1 MTSTKPSGITRRR
14 FIESTGILL
23 GGMLAAPLP
32 AMAKVGGEEDIIEIE
47 GSTEAREKWQRA
59 LEKAAAEGAAVYSG
73 SDCEQASTPA
83 PHATVKAVSASKQVM
98 IGAIYDTVI
107 ISANYG
113 VNGQRITPF
122 NWAKIVCSG
131 GSVSESN
138 YNYSIIDYGRTAAV
152 RYHAVVK
159 AVGGWP
165 TYVGDFYAEF
175 FYTFTGRIS

>member
-1 MTSTKPSGITRRR
+1 MTSTKRDGITRRR
-14 FIESTGILL
+14 FLESTGLLL
-23 GGMLAAPLP
+23 GGMLVAPNP
-32 AMAKVGGEEDIIEIE
+32 AMAEVGGSEDLIEIE
-47 GSTEAREKWQRA
+47 GSAEARERWQKA
-59 LEKAAAEGAAVYSG
+59 LEKAAAEGVPVYSG
-73 SDCEQASTPA
+73 SDCLEDAA
-83 PHATVKAVSASKQVM
+83 PVPYATVKTVSASKQVM

-113 VNGQRITPF
+113 VNGKRITPF

-152 RYHAVVK
+152 RYHAVIK
-159 AVGGWP
+159 AAGGWP